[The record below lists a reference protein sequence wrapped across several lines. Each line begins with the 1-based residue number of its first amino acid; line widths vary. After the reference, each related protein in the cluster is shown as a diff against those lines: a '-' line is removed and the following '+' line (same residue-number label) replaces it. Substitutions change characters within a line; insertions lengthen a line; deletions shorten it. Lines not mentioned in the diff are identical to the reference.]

1 MFSPE
6 VEDTQ
11 ENCVRR
17 ALFGLDD
24 NIVLR
29 AETKIFNIKKKVDR
43 YLKNENNDPCKIYE
57 GFYCGKPCNFI
68 GNKCNNAGLNKV
80 IIDNILTGK
89 RDLDFSLKLTNAIV
103 IELYYYTIK
112 NNYTWK
118 LLRDILLKVSAFN
131 KVIDEKVLCKK
142 IKTLLSIKSSL
153 TAKKKTDDLKIFEN
167 TDFIFPDSCVFIA
180 NNIESST
187 ISSSNNE
194 NEFNAISDSIL
205 SWENAELK
213 TELKLSRAEIQTL
226 LSKLSVSNS
235 KVDTLTDCLQEEIS
249 EKVIAQERINAFKIE
264 LSDLKLGQQLRVQ
277 KLGESFQKLN
287 SLSPK
292 NIKRKIC

>member
-1 MFSPE
+1 M
-6 VEDTQ
+6 
-11 ENCVRR
+11 
-17 ALFGLDD
+17 
-24 NIVLR
+24 
-29 AETKIFNIKKKVDR
+29 
-43 YLKNENNDPCKIYE
+43 
-57 GFYCGKPCNFI
+57 
-68 GNKCNNAGLNKV
+68 
-80 IIDNILTGK
+80 IDNIFTGK

-103 IELYYYTIK
+103 IELYYYVIK

-249 EKVIAQERINAFKIE
+249 EKVIAQERVNALKEE
-264 LSDLKLGQQLRVQ
+264 LSDLKLEQEFCVQ
-277 KLGESFQKLN
+277 KLGESL
-287 SLSPK
+287 
-292 NIKRKIC
+292 

>member
-1 MFSPE
+1 M
-6 VEDTQ
+6 
-11 ENCVRR
+11 
-17 ALFGLDD
+17 
-24 NIVLR
+24 
-29 AETKIFNIKKKVDR
+29 
-43 YLKNENNDPCKIYE
+43 
-57 GFYCGKPCNFI
+57 
-68 GNKCNNAGLNKV
+68 
-80 IIDNILTGK
+80 
-89 RDLDFSLKLTNAIV
+89 DFSLKLTNAIV

-142 IKTLLSIKSSL
+142 IKTLLSTKSSL
-153 TAKKKTDDLKIFEN
+153 TAIKKTDDLKIFEN

-249 EKVIAQERINAFKIE
+249 EKVIAQERVNASKKE
-264 LSDLKLGQQLRVQ
+264 LSDLKLEQELCVQ
-277 KLGESFQKLN
+277 KLGESLQKLN
-287 SLSPK
+287 SSSPK
-292 NIKRKIC
+292 NIKRKICRREKNIPELKVANKQILIK

>member
-1 MFSPE
+1 M
-6 VEDTQ
+6 
-11 ENCVRR
+11 
-17 ALFGLDD
+17 
-24 NIVLR
+24 
-29 AETKIFNIKKKVDR
+29 
-43 YLKNENNDPCKIYE
+43 
-57 GFYCGKPCNFI
+57 
-68 GNKCNNAGLNKV
+68 
-80 IIDNILTGK
+80 
-89 RDLDFSLKLTNAIV
+89 DFSLKLTNAIV
-103 IELYYYTIK
+103 IELYYYVIK

-205 SWENAELK
+205 LWENAELK
-213 TELKLSRAEIQTL
+213 TELKFSRAEIQTF
-226 LSKLSVSNS
+226 LSKFSVSNS
-235 KVDTLTDCLQEEIS
+235 KVDTLTDGLQEKIS
-249 EKVIAQERINAFKIE
+249 EKVIAQERINALKKEI
-264 LSDLKLGQQLRVQ
+264 SDLKLDQELCVQ
-277 KLGESFQKLN
+277 KLGESLQKLY

-292 NIKRKIC
+292 NIFKKSVEGKKNC